1 VLDETRVGDVTIW
14 LVAGILYVLDAAKL
28 LSPRDLLLVEAGW
41 SGYLTPVFRA
51 YPLTLAGR
59 VLVFGPLLQ
68 PYRGVFVAPW
78 GQTWTEAARIEAN
91 LEVLARLRGSLVV
104 ARLLA
109 TWAFGLLFIVGP
121 ALSLARGP
129 STAILYVAAAVYPAG
144 LVASVM
150 LWWRRSSFGMT
161 PTRCAGLG
169 LEVLVCPAFLPN
181 LVRKITTLHR
191 LEADAAQILL
201 ETGAQA
207 LTEDFLLNL
216 EARAD
221 ELGEAMD
228 PQGQEQL
235 RVYLATV
242 RGVR

>member
-1 VLDETRVGDVTIW
+1 MLDETRLGDITIW

-28 LSPRDLLLVEAGW
+28 LSPRDLLLVEAGP

-78 GQTWTEAARIEAN
+78 GQTWTEPARIEAN
-91 LEVLARLRGSLVV
+91 LEALAGLRSSLLV

-121 ALSLARGP
+121 ALSLVRGP
-129 STAILYVAAAVYPAG
+129 TTAILYVAAAVYPAG
-144 LVASVM
+144 LGALAM
-150 LWWRRSSFGMT
+150 LWWQRPSFGMT
-161 PTRCAGLG
+161 PIRCAGLG

-201 ETGAQA
+201 KTGAHA
-207 LTEDFLLNL
+207 LTEDFLGKL
-216 EARAD
+216 EARAE
-221 ELGEAMD
+221 ELGEATD
-228 PQGQEQL
+228 PRGQEQW

-242 RGVR
+242 RGAR

>member
-1 VLDETRVGDVTIW
+1 VLDEARVGDVTIW

-28 LSPRDLLLVEAGW
+28 LSPRDLLLVETGR
-41 SGYLTPVFRA
+41 SGYLAPVFRA

-78 GQTWTEAARIEAN
+78 GQTWTEPAKIEAN
-91 LEVLARLRGSLVV
+91 LEVLARLRGSLLV

-121 ALSLARGP
+121 ALSLVRGP
-129 STAILYVAAAVYPAG
+129 TTAVLYVAAAVYPAG
-144 LVASVM
+144 LVALTM
-150 LWWRRSSFGMT
+150 LWWQRPSFRMT
-161 PTRCAGLG
+161 PIRCAGLG

-181 LVRKITTLHR
+181 LVRKITTIHR

-201 ETGAQA
+201 KTGAHT
-207 LTEDFLLNL
+207 LTEDFLGKL
-216 EARAD
+216 EARAE
-221 ELGEAMD
+221 ELGEATG

-242 RGVR
+242 RGAR